1 MDSTFIALMI
11 CFFIIAILYSSV
23 GHAGASG
30 YLATMAIFG
39 ITPLVMR
46 PTALALNIL
55 VSSIV
60 TIRFAKAGLIKW
72 KTLIPLI
79 ITSIPL
85 AFIGGTILLPDNIY
99 KPILG
104 LVLIFAS
111 FRLFQTAKTNSVNV
125 DFLKNI
131 STPISLLIGGILG
144 LLSGLTGTGGG
155 IFLTPLLIIFGIAG
169 ARTAG
174 GLSAAFILVNSISGL
189 LGNYSSV
196 QNLPQNLLFLLIAVA
211 IGGFIGSGL
220 GIKKLGHPTL
230 KKILGVVLIIASFK
244 LMFL

>member
-39 ITPLVMR
+39 IAPLVMR

-85 AFIGGTILLPDNIY
+85 AFIGGTILLPDNLY

-104 LVLIFAS
+104 LFLIFAS

-125 DFLKNI
+125 DFFKKYCVASLRVTEIGPRFSLKPI
-131 STPISLLIGGILG
+131 DISL
-144 LLSGLTGTGGG
+144 
-155 IFLTPLLIIFGIAG
+155 
-169 ARTAG
+169 
-174 GLSAAFILVNSISGL
+174 
-189 LGNYSSV
+189 
-196 QNLPQNLLFLLIAVA
+196 
-211 IGGFIGSGL
+211 
-220 GIKKLGHPTL
+220 
-230 KKILGVVLIIASFK
+230 KIEI
-244 LMFL
+244 

>member
-1 MDSTFIALMI
+1 MDLNLIALLI
-11 CFFIIAILYSSV
+11 CFLIISILYSSV

-39 ITPLVMR
+39 LTPLIMR

-60 TIRFAKAGLIKW
+60 TFRFSQANLIKW

-85 AFIGGTILLPDNIY
+85 AFIGGTIVLAESIY

-104 LVLIFAS
+104 IILLSAS
-111 FRLFQTAKTNSVNV
+111 LRLFQTAKKNSIAV

-131 STPISLLIGGILG
+131 STPFLLFIGAILG
-144 LLSGLTGTGGG
+144 LLSGITGTGGG
-155 IFLTPLLIIFGIAG
+155 IFLTPILVIFGIAG

-189 LGNYSSV
+189 VGNYTSV
-196 QNLPQNLLFLLIAVA
+196 QNLPDNLTYSLITVA

-220 GIKKLGHPTL
+220 GIKKLGHPALKITL
-230 KKILGVVLIIASFK
+230 GLVLVIAGFK
-244 LMFL
+244 LILL